1 MLFIPVGVKTVVL
14 LKKKN
19 YSGQLFWDITAAFL
33 KMKLY
38 IFEKKDIKARGS
50 SATERPGRRDPD
62 DGAVWKASML
72 SFNPV

>member
-1 MLFIPVGVKTVVL
+1 
-14 LKKKN
+14 
-19 YSGQLFWDITAAFL
+19 
-33 KMKLY
+33 MKLY

-72 SFNPV
+72 SFNPVLSKQLGNVHWLLQSHQA